1 MYVMQAYFFSW
12 ETNKSNFKRWKRVN
26 IDVKKINKQIGF
38 NRARLKVKEKLLFL
52 YVILKLYVN
61 NFLVFGKWT
70 TNKKKTDAE
79 SAGNWLTSWTSDH
92 HVWNWLATF
101 FDIKRIWSYL
111 CLTFNLNKVLKCF
124 LKITTCKN
132 RRTSAFFFKRLKGIK
147 AHSSFAYNTHLTWNF
162 ICTWN
167 FVILRGAC
175 EICHPKTKVFP
186 LPFLLILEVYM
197 KKNLDSFVRL
207 VPENEGTQI

>member
-1 MYVMQAYFFSW
+1 MKTS
-12 ETNKSNFKRWKRVN
+12 EHC
-26 IDVKKINKQIGF
+26 DVKKINKQIGF

-92 HVWNWLATF
+92 HVLNWLATF

-186 LPFLLILEVYM
+186 LPFLLILESLHE
-197 KKNLDSFVRL
+197 KKLRLIRAISSWKRRNPNLIPTSSTERQSD
-207 VPENEGTQI
+207 N

>member
-1 MYVMQAYFFSW
+1 MKTS
-12 ETNKSNFKRWKRVN
+12 EHC
-26 IDVKKINKQIGF
+26 DVKKINKQIGF

>member
-1 MYVMQAYFFSW
+1 MKTS
-12 ETNKSNFKRWKRVN
+12 EHC
-26 IDVKKINKQIGF
+26 DVKKINKQICF

-61 NFLVFGKWT
+61 NFLVFGKWI

-92 HVWNWLATF
+92 HVLNWLATF

-132 RRTSAFFFKRLKGIK
+132 RRTSAFFFKASRHTHHSLITLISLEISYAREILSYCVGLVKYVIPKQKYFHFLFYLFLK
-147 AHSSFAYNTHLTWNF
+147 
-162 ICTWN
+162 
-167 FVILRGAC
+167 
-175 EICHPKTKVFP
+175 
-186 LPFLLILEVYM
+186 VYM

-207 VPENEGTQI
+207 VPGNEGTQI

>member
-1 MYVMQAYFFSW
+1 MKTSEHCV
-12 ETNKSNFKRWKRVN
+12 
-26 IDVKKINKQIGF
+26 VKKINKQIGF

-61 NFLVFGKWT
+61 NFLVFGKWI

-92 HVWNWLATF
+92 HVLNWLATF

-147 AHSSFAYNTHLTWNF
+147 AHSSFAYNTHLMKFHMHVKFCHTAWGLWNMLSQNKSISTSF
-162 ICTWN
+162 STYSWS
-167 FVILRGAC
+167 LHEKKLG
-175 EICHPKTKVFP
+175 
-186 LPFLLILEVYM
+186 LIRAISSW
-197 KKNLDSFVRL
+197 KRRNPNLIPTSSTERQSD
-207 VPENEGTQI
+207 N